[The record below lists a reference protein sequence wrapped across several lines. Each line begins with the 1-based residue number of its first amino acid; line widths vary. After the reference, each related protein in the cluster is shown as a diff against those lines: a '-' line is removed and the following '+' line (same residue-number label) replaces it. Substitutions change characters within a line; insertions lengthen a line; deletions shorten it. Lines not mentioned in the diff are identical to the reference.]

1 MNKLDRE
8 SPRERPALM
17 RYENDGSGFRGSASR
32 PKQTVGESVRHMSLG
47 AARRNLLREASEI
60 LNQNDPECDRYRPE
74 LTDGERLHLL
84 IGPNEA
90 NQHLGV
96 ETAIGMRDEGPGD
109 AEHSRIAG
117 ERPIREFRELTII
130 AGR

>member
-1 MNKLDRE
+1 MNELDRE
-8 SPRERPALM
+8 CLRERPALM
-17 RYENDGSGFRGSASR
+17 RYENDGGGLGWSATSA
-32 PKQTVGESVRHMSLG
+32 KQTVGKSVRHMPLG
-47 AARRNLLREASEI
+47 AARGDLLREASEI
-60 LNQNDPECDRYRPE
+60 LDQNDPECDRYRPE

-96 ETAIGMRDEGPGD
+96 ETAIGMGDKGPGD
-109 AEHSRIAG
+109 AEHSGIAG

>member
-1 MNKLDRE
+1 MNELDRE
-8 SPRERPALM
+8 CLRERPALM
-17 RYENDGSGFRGSASR
+17 RYENDGGGLGGSAASA
-32 PKQTVGESVRHMSLG
+32 KQTVGESVRHMPLG
-47 AARRNLLREASEI
+47 AARGDLLREASEI

-96 ETAIGMRDEGPGD
+96 ETAIGMGDEGPGD
-109 AEHSRIAG
+109 AEHSGIAG
-117 ERPIREFRELTII
+117 ERPIRELRELTII

>member
-1 MNKLDRE
+1 
-8 SPRERPALM
+8 M
-17 RYENDGSGFRGSASR
+17 RDENDGGGFGWSAAR
-32 PKQTVGESVRHMSLG
+32 AKQTIGESVRHIPLG
-47 AARRNLLREASEI
+47 AARGDLLREASEI

-74 LTDGERLHLL
+74 FTDGERLHLL

-96 ETAIGMRDEGPGD
+96 ETAIGMGDKGPGD
-109 AEHSRIAG
+109 AEHSGIAG